1 VYSRC
6 ISPESAITLYQ
17 AAEPLPLY
25 LRETTAFKEIMAV
38 LIDAINVKRRTLFE
52 LEDTPFCCLEAEV
65 NTPTARGGQTLVR
78 LKIRNLLT
86 SAVFEKT
93 FKASDK
99 FKEPD
104 LQLVPASYLY
114 SDADG
119 SHFLD
124 QESFETLTLTDEM
137 LGNAMD
143 FLVEGALI
151 QLHKY
156 NGNPIGLQ
164 LPMFVELAVAHT
176 EPGVRGD
183 SSSGSVTKPARLETG
198 LEIRV
203 PLFIKE
209 GEKVKVLTENRD
221 FAGRA

>member
-1 VYSRC
+1 
-6 ISPESAITLYQ
+6 
-17 AAEPLPLY
+17 
-25 LRETTAFKEIMAV
+25 V
-38 LIDAINVKRRTLFE
+38 LIDAIDVKKRTRFE
-52 LEDTPFCCLEAEV
+52 LDGTPFSCLEVEV

-78 LKIRNLLT
+78 LKIRNLIT
-86 SAVFEKT
+86 NAVFERT
-93 FKASDK
+93 FKAGEK

-104 LQLVPASYLY
+104 LQTVPASYLY

-119 SHFLD
+119 SYFLD
-124 QESFETLTLTDEM
+124 QESFETLTLADDVIRS
-137 LGNAMD
+137 ARD
-143 FLVEGALI
+143 FLIEGGMVEL
-151 QLHKY
+151 LKY
-156 NGNPIGLQ
+156 NGNPIGLE
-164 LPMFVELAVAHT
+164 LPPFVELAVAFT

-209 GEKVKVLTENRD
+209 GEKVRVSTETRE